1 MGNRKKPIQVGSIV
15 VRKNSYGFLPIYYF
29 VFGKSGRNLY
39 LRIPNGREYSLPKED
54 FVPVEVQSLVISEL
68 EYFAIRKGVFV
79 LKHHVTKTWEKLYDN
94 FKAGQ
99 HVARFKVR
107 GGSSFIVELGDVQK
121 TYKKVLIKESANGK
135 LYKEELWISY
145 TVRRILFENA

>member
-1 MGNRKKPIQVGSIV
+1 MGNKKKPIQVGSV
-15 VRKNSYGFLPIYYF
+15 VVHKNSYEFSPMYYL

-39 LRIPNGREYSLPKED
+39 LRTPYGRKYSLSKED
-54 FVPVEVQSLVISEL
+54 FMPVEIQTLVISKL
-68 EYFAIRKGVFV
+68 EYFAIRKCVFV
-79 LKHHVTKTWEKLYDN
+79 LKHNITKTWKKLYDN

-99 HVARFKVR
+99 NVARLKVY
-107 GGSSFIVELGDVQK
+107 GGSSFIVELENVQK

>member
-1 MGNRKKPIQVGSIV
+1 MGNRKRSIQVGSIV
-15 VRKNSYGFLPIYYF
+15 VRKNNYGFLPMYYL

-39 LRIPNGREYSLPKED
+39 LRTPNGREYTLPKED

-68 EYFAIRKGVFV
+68 EYFAIRKYVFV
-79 LKHHVTKTWEKLYDN
+79 LKHNITKTWEKLYDN

-99 HVARFKVR
+99 HIVRLKVY
-107 GGSSFIVELGDVQK
+107 GGSSFIVELGDVKK

-135 LYKEELWISY
+135 LYREELWISY
-145 TVRRILFENA
+145 TVKRILFENA